1 MLNKLENILEL
12 MMIKCFAW
20 FPVKTVD
27 GKFKWLT
34 LVNRKWNNDL
44 NVWGYDGYSGEDGGW
59 EYHGVEE

>member
-1 MLNKLENILEL
+1 
-12 MMIKCFAW
+12 MMKCFAW

-44 NVWGYDGYSGEDGGW
+44 NSWGYDGYSGSDGGW
-59 EYHGVEE
+59 EYYGVEE